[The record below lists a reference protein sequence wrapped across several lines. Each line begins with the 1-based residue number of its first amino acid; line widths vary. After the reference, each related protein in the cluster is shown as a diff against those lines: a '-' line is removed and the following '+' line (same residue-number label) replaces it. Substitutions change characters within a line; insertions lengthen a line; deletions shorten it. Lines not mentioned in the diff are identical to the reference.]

1 MPVTKCPNGKWR
13 IGKGKCIYDTE
24 EKAIEV
30 YQAIIAS
37 GFMSADSTKVSVDYD
52 GTLST
57 TMGKLLVKRL
67 ISEGK
72 KVYIITRREQS
83 NSGSVYKAADELLIP
98 KSRVYFTNGQLKWQ
112 TIKRLNI
119 GTHYDNNQNEIDQIN
134 NFTDARGI
142 KF

>member
-1 MPVTKCPNGKWR
+1 MPVIKCPNGKWR
-13 IGKGKCIYDTE
+13 IGRGKCIYDTE

-37 GFMSADSTKVSVDYD
+37 GFMSADSTKVSVDFD

-57 TMGKLLVKRL
+57 TMGQLLVKRL
-67 ISEGK
+67 NSEGK
-72 KVYIITRREQS
+72 TVYIVTRREKS
-83 NSGSVYKAADELLIP
+83 NSAPVYKIADELLIP
-98 KSRVYFTNGQLKWQ
+98 RSRVYFTNGELKWK

-134 NFTDARGI
+134 NNTDARGI